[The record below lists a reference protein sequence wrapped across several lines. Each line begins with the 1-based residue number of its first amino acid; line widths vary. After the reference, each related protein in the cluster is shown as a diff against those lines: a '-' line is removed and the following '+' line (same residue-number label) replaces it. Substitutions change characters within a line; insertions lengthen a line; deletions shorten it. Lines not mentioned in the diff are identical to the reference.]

1 MTLAPMRPEV
11 SSLAGQ
17 GPALWW
23 PKAISLLAQHW
34 VLPARLAGRR
44 GRGEGKMKCP
54 RQVFAGLGWG
64 PLLSSGAE
72 STHKREKNTQNDKVD
87 RGEKKKKSHPNL
99 CTAEEKKPHV
109 GGNLIIEYMCN
120 CRLPE
125 SPWKPAPG
133 VDGKALLTAWTIL
146 LGFRASGARCTERGG
161 CAGCG
166 ESAKIFPAI
175 SSSDGHNSSW
185 EVGRSAMVILFIW

>member
-1 MTLAPMRPEV
+1 MTLAPKRPEV

-23 PKAISLLAQHW
+23 PKAIGLLAQPW

-64 PLLSSGAE
+64 LSSPQVQKAHTKGRKIPKMTKWVE
-72 STHKREKNTQNDKVD
+72 
-87 RGEKKKKSHPNL
+87 EKKKKSHPNL
-99 CTAEEKKPHV
+99 GTAEGKKPHV

-146 LGFRASGARCTERGG
+146 LGFRASGARCTQRGG
-161 CAGCG
+161 RAGCG
-166 ESAKIFPAI
+166 ELAKVFPAI